1 MITNYPLIIHETL
14 QYKNIDEKLKFVH
27 ITKTSGTYI
36 EELGKQQNLN
46 WGKYDKYLG
55 MAKLP
60 KTLSILNS
68 PYWHLPLQFFDKYPY
83 KKYTKLFT
91 IVRNP
96 YDRIISECLC
106 KYGGKFSKN
115 METNEDLNIYINQQV
130 NKKKTLDLSFYHF
143 LPQNLYTHN
152 EKGEQ
157 VIDIIIKYEEIDKFN
172 DLMKQYSIDIN
183 YIKKKR
189 ERKFD
194 IKDISRENITLINE
208 VYDLDFIYYN
218 YEKL

>member
-1 MITNYPLIIHETL
+1 M
-14 QYKNIDEKLKFVH
+14 
-27 ITKTSGTYI
+27 
-36 EELGKQQNLN
+36 
-46 WGKYDKYLG
+46 
-55 MAKLP
+55 
-60 KTLSILNS
+60 
-68 PYWHLPLQFFDKYPY
+68 
-83 KKYTKLFT
+83 
-91 IVRNP
+91 
-96 YDRIISECLC
+96 
-106 KYGGKFSKN
+106 
-115 METNEDLNIYINQQV
+115 
-130 NKKKTLDLSFYHF
+130 
-143 LPQNLYTHN
+143 YTHN

>member
-1 MITNYPLIIHETL
+1 M
-14 QYKNIDEKLKFVH
+14 
-27 ITKTSGTYI
+27 
-36 EELGKQQNLN
+36 
-46 WGKYDKYLG
+46 
-55 MAKLP
+55 
-60 KTLSILNS
+60 
-68 PYWHLPLQFFDKYPY
+68 
-83 KKYTKLFT
+83 
-91 IVRNP
+91 
-96 YDRIISECLC
+96 
-106 KYGGKFSKN
+106 
-115 METNEDLNIYINQQV
+115 
-130 NKKKTLDLSFYHF
+130 
-143 LPQNLYTHN
+143 YTHN

-157 VIDIIIKYEEIDKFN
+157 VIVIIIKYEEIDKFN